1 MPVLMIALFAL
12 AAFGLI
18 GFLLLAAVLCE
29 PKQANDSGRRKPG
42 AESIRRPA

>member
-29 PKQANDSGRRKPG
+29 PKQANDSGRPLNIAALSRL
-42 AESIRRPA
+42 R